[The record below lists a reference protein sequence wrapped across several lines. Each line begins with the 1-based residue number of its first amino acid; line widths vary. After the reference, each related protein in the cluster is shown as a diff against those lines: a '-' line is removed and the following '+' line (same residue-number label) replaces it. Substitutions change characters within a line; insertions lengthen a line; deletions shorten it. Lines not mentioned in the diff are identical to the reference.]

1 METITFGNHTFEL
14 YMLPVEYVS
23 CSNLMG
29 NKIYADKTFF
39 QMSKPMQ
46 RAIIL
51 HEIGHYEMG
60 HFGIHQLPDEV
71 ARLKQLEKDIK
82 KFYRLT
88 NEAYTQF
95 IHNDDELVYLLVE
108 LEADRFAAKEVGK
121 YGIAAALNLHAK
133 QIFKNT
139 IAKNPAS
146 MTKDEKLL
154 VAYNQERMNLRNWMI

>member
-1 METITFGNHTFEL
+1 
-14 YMLPVEYVS
+14 
-23 CSNLMG
+23 
-29 NKIYADKTFF
+29 
-39 QMSKPMQ
+39 MQ

-95 IHNDDELVYLLVE
+95 IHNDDELVYLLIE

-121 YGIAAALNLHAK
+121 YGIATALNLHAK